1 MPKSMLPF
9 LMFQGD
15 GSAALDFYL
24 SVFPDAQVEQLDRHT
39 EEDGP
44 PVGMIKMARVTIAGQ
59 TVMLTDSPIK
69 HAFTFT
75 PSTSLFVECESEE
88 EVRRLSDT
96 LKQDGAEMM
105 PVGSYGFSRLFA
117 WVADRFGVSWQI
129 NFT

>member
-24 SVFPDAQVEQLDRHT
+24 SIFPDARVEQLDRYI
-39 EEDGP
+39 EGDGP
-44 PVGMIKMARVTIAGQ
+44 PTGTIKMARVTIAGQ
-59 TVMLTDSPIK
+59 TIMLTDSPIK

-75 PSTSLFVECESEE
+75 PSTSLFVECYSEE
-88 EVRRLSDT
+88 EVRRLSDA
-96 LKQDGAEMM
+96 LKQDGSEMM
-105 PVGSYGFSRLFA
+105 PIGSYGFSTLFA